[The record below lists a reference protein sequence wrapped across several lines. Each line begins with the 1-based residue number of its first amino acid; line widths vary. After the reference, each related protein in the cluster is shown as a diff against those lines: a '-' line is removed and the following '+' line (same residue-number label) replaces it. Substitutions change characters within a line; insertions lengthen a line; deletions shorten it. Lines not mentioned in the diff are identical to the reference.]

1 LEDEEPKSFWRDPD
15 DSFRRK
21 DHMKGDWTAATFAL
35 LFVFAATFS
44 LQAHQ
49 TTLQR
54 PTPEETIAEIKKASV
69 ELVKSDSASIK
80 KPIFEYN
87 ENGKVLEY
95 YLGGVRVG
103 SFELAADDPYLLLFE
118 KQIQIEALRAL
129 LKQKAPAEEQT
140 YWGSPLALA
149 EQLLLDAARDIQSTA
164 SKAELQAKIE
174 ARSSLIDSA
183 FSFLHLSI
191 SRLARDKGYSAR
203 RVGDRGPAS
212 DSFSVRIVT
221 DPTGGRVRV
230 LPWVKYIQC
239 SKLKQCGDAWPWR
252 ELVSETENMIG
263 AYFYRAEWTGGRNN
277 EDMIDVRNNSP
288 LIFRPK

>member
-1 LEDEEPKSFWRDPD
+1 
-15 DSFRRK
+15 
-21 DHMKGDWTAATFAL
+21 MKGDWTTAIFAL

-44 LQAHQ
+44 LQAQQ
-49 TTLQR
+49 TTPQQ
-54 PTPEETIAEIKKASV
+54 PTAEETIAEIKKASL
-69 ELVKSDSASIK
+69 ELVKSNSSLIK

-103 SFELAADDPYLLLFE
+103 AFELQAGDPYLLLFE
-118 KQIQIEALRAL
+118 KQIQIEALRDL
-129 LKQKAPAEEQT
+129 LKQQAPAEEQT
-140 YWGSPLALA
+140 YWGPPLALA
-149 EQLLLDAARDIQSTA
+149 EQLLLDAARDIQTTA
-164 SKAELQAKIE
+164 SKTALQAKIE

-191 SRLARDKGYSAR
+191 NRLARDKGYTAR

-212 DSFSVRIVT
+212 DTFSVRIVT

-239 SKLKQCGDAWPWR
+239 SKLKQCGNAWPWR

-263 AYFYRAEWTGGRNN
+263 SYFYRAEWTGGRNN

-288 LIFRPK
+288 LIFRPKQ